1 MGEVQPN
8 PHLRDTRMT
17 EETTYDTVTALS
29 EADATGEIAEIFA
42 DIRQTMEIPLLTSI
56 WRILVDFECGLSTT
70 WNAVKPL
77 YATQQ
82 PEAALARLRHDA
94 EFPML
99 EAILPTELRDAD
111 VSGEELPAIKAIV
124 AAYNRSNSLNLL
136 TQTAIVI
143 EPSEKYAAY
152 QQTPPA
158 EQFPALPAL
167 PTRDEIDDQVWK
179 TVLKVNDY
187 GTSEDDRGLATFYR
201 HLAHWPGLLELMDSK
216 LAPTRDSGSIE
227 RCAKSVF
234 AVIREEGARM
244 AHLRDDRQVAA
255 IPQDAFDKVATY
267 VSTPHTVTRIVSI
280 GTGIGR
286 WLDTADR

>member
-1 MGEVQPN
+1 ACRGRTWVPRRKLRGARQNGSVNAKEGVDASRPLLLLECTMGEVQPN

-136 TQTAIVI
+136 TQT
-143 EPSEKYAAY
+143 
-152 QQTPPA
+152 
-158 EQFPALPAL
+158 
-167 PTRDEIDDQVWK
+167 
-179 TVLKVNDY
+179 
-187 GTSEDDRGLATFYR
+187 
-201 HLAHWPGLLELMDSK
+201 
-216 LAPTRDSGSIE
+216 
-227 RCAKSVF
+227 
-234 AVIREEGARM
+234 
-244 AHLRDDRQVAA
+244 
-255 IPQDAFDKVATY
+255 
-267 VSTPHTVTRIVSI
+267 
-280 GTGIGR
+280 
-286 WLDTADR
+286 